1 MDVNCCSVAQLWPT
15 ATPWTTA
22 CQASLSFTISQSL
35 LKFMSAES
43 VMPSKHLVLCHP
55 LLLPPSI
62 FPSIRVFSNESV
74 LRIRW
79 PKYWSFSFSISQSFQ
94 WIFRV
99 DFFYDW
105 LIWSPWS
112 PRDCQ
117 ESSSIPQFKSINSS
131 ALSLFYGPAF
141 TSIKDYWQNHSF
153 VYTDLCQHS
162 NVRTGPWWRLST
174 KELIL
179 SNCGAEEDSWESLGL
194 SRRSNQSILKE
205 INPEYSLERLML
217 KLQYFGH
224 LMQRASLLEETLI
237 LGKIEGKRRRKWQRM
252 RWLDRITNLMDMN
265 LSKLQ
270 EIIKD
275 RGA

>member
-1 MDVNCCSVAQLWPT
+1 MWIVVQLLSCGRLCNPMDYSMPGFPVLHHLPEFAQIHVHWVGDAIQTSCPLSSPSSPT
-15 ATPWTTA
+15 F
-22 CQASLSFTISQSL
+22 SLSQHQGLFQWVS
-35 LKFMSAES
+35 
-43 VMPSKHLVLCHP
+43 
-55 LLLPPSI
+55 
-62 FPSIRVFSNESV
+62 FSNQVAKV
-74 LRIRW
+74 LELQLQH
-79 PKYWSFSFSISQSFQ
+79 QSFQ

-117 ESSSIPQFKSINSS
+117 ESSPTPQFRSINSS
-131 ALSLFYGPAF
+131 ALSLVYGPAF

-162 NVRTGPWWRLST
+162 NVRTGPWWLST

-179 SNCGAEEDSWESLGL
+179 SNCGAGEDSWESLGL

-252 RWLDRITNLMDMN
+252 RWLDSITNLMDMN

-270 EIIKD
+270 EIVKD